1 MIILS
6 VLYDLETRSIDLT
19 LAFPQTEVD
28 VDVDVD
34 VLIEFPVGFDL

>member
-28 VDVDVD
+28 VDVDV
-34 VLIEFPVGFDL
+34 LIEFPVGFDL